1 MPIFPRPYRMI
12 FTNGCFDILHAGHL
26 HLLKTAKSL
35 GDRLVVGINSDA
47 SVAALKGHSRPIQNQ
62 EARRLQLSLL
72 PWVDQVEI
80 FDEPTPLELIRN
92 LKPDVIVKGGDYQAH
107 QVVGADLAEVV
118 IVPTLEGFSTSSL
131 VARINAGQA

>member
-1 MPIFPRPYRMI
+1 MFPRPYRMI

-35 GDRLVVGINSDA
+35 SGRLVVGINSDA
-47 SVAALKGHSRPIQNQ
+47 SVSALKGPTRPIQNQ

-80 FDEPTPLELIRN
+80 FDEPTPLELIRA

-118 IVPTLEGFSTSSL
+118 IIVPTLEGFSTSSL
-131 VARINAGQA
+131 VARINAGQT

>member
-1 MPIFPRPYRMI
+1 MNSFSRPYRMI

-47 SVAALKGHSRPIQNQ
+47 SVAALKGPTRPIQNQ
-62 EARRLQLSLL
+62 EARRMQLSML

-80 FDEPTPLELIRN
+80 FDAPTPIELIRS
-92 LKPDVIVKGGDYQAH
+92 LRPDIIVKGGDYH
-107 QVVGADLAEVV
+107 PSLVVGADLAQVV
-118 IVPTLEGFSTSSL
+118 IVPTLAGYSTSIL
-131 VARINAGQA
+131 VSRVNAGQV

>member
-1 MPIFPRPYRMI
+1 MFPRPYRMI

-35 GDRLVVGINSDA
+35 SGRLVVGINSDA
-47 SVAALKGHSRPIQNQ
+47 SVSALKGPTRPIQNQ

-80 FDEPTPLELIRN
+80 FDEPTPLELIRA
-92 LKPDVIVKGGDYQAH
+92 LEPDVIVKGGDYQAH
-107 QVVGADLAEVV
+107 QVVGADLAKVV
-118 IVPTLEGFSTSSL
+118 IIVPTLEGFSTSSL
-131 VARINAGQA
+131 VARINAGQT